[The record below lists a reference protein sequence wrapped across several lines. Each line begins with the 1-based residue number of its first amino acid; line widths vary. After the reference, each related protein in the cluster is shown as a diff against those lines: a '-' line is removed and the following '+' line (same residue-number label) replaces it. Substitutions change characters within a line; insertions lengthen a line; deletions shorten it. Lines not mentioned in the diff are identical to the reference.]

1 MQDTKSLII
10 ILSILVFG
18 FSCRKGDIEDVLEDQ
33 YKIAPALPSEPH
45 NYADYEFPEG
55 FISGLLNLVNSIP
68 ASNPTTDDGATL
80 GRVLFYDV
88 SLSQNHAINCASCHV
103 QQKGFSDPRTK
114 SVGFLGGETKR
125 NSMNLVN
132 HQFNRRMFWDL
143 RAANLE
149 QQVLMPIQ
157 DPIEMGMDLDDL
169 VERLQLIDHYP
180 PLFEKAFGS
189 TEINSDLISKALA
202 QFVRS
207 IVSYQ
212 TKYDVGFA
220 SEFSNYTEQENMGR
234 ELFFGNATRCAH
246 CHTSSNFF
254 QPGGLINGLDEEYA
268 DGGQGDI
275 NGNLDDHGRFKVPSL
290 RNVALTAPYMHDGRF
305 STLEEVIEFYDSGVQ
320 AHPFLDDRLTPDLT
334 PGGTPYELN
343 LSQEQKDA
351 LLAFLH
357 TLTDHPLI
365 NDVKFSNPFPH

>member
-1 MQDTKSLII
+1 MRDTRTLFILIG
-10 ILSILVFG
+10 ILVFA
-18 FSCRKGDIEDVLEDQ
+18 FSCRKGDDLNVLPNEYQ
-33 YKIAPALPSEPH
+33 VQPILPEETY
-45 NYADYEFPEG
+45 NYADYQFPDG

-88 SLSQNHAINCASCHV
+88 SLSENYSVSCASCHI
-103 QQKGFSDPRTK
+103 QEHGFSDPRVK
-114 SVGFLGGETKR
+114 SLGFLGGETKR

-143 RAANLE
+143 RASNLE

-157 DPIEMGMDLDDL
+157 DPIEMGMELDDL
-169 VERLQLIDHYP
+169 VDRLQAIDHYP
-180 PLFEKAFGS
+180 ALFDKAFGTS
-189 TEINSDLISKALA
+189 EITSDLISKALA

-220 SEFSNYTEQENMGR
+220 SEFSNFTAQENMGR

-246 CHTSSNFF
+246 CHTSSNFY
-254 QPGGLINGLDEEYA
+254 QPSGLINGLDVEYT
-268 DGGQGDI
+268 DGGQGEV
-275 NGNLDDHGRFKVPSL
+275 NGDPEDHGRFKVPSL

-305 STLEEVIEFYDSGVQ
+305 ATLEEVIEHYNSGVQ
-320 AHPFLDDRLTPDLT
+320 AHPYLDDRLTPDLT

-343 LSQEQKDA
+343 LTQEQKDA
-351 LLAFLH
+351 LLAFMH

>member
-1 MQDTKSLII
+1 MRDTKSLII
-10 ILSILVFG
+10 ILGILVFA
-18 FSCRKGDIEDVLEDQ
+18 FSCRKGNIEEVLEDQ
-33 YKIAPALPSEPH
+33 YKIVPNLPSEPY
-45 NYADYEFPEG
+45 NYADYQFPEG

-68 ASNPTTDDGATL
+68 AYNLTTDDGATL

-88 SLSQNHAINCASCHV
+88 SLSQNYAVSCSSCHN
-103 QQKGFSDPRTK
+103 QQNGFSDPRPK

-143 RAANLE
+143 RANNLE
-149 QQVLMPIQ
+149 QQVLIPIE
-157 DPIEMGMDLDDL
+157 DPIEMGMDLNNL
-169 VERLQLIDHYP
+169 VERLQHVEHYP
-180 PLFEKAFGS
+180 PLFEKAFGT
-189 TEINSDLISKALA
+189 TEITSDLISKALA

-212 TKYDVGFA
+212 TKFDIGLT
-220 SEFSNYTEQENMGR
+220 SEFSNFTEQENIGR
-234 ELFFGNATRCAH
+234 ELFFSNATRCAH
-246 CHTSSNFF
+246 CHTTSNFY

-268 DGGQGDI
+268 DGGQGDV

-290 RNVALTAPYMHDGRF
+290 RNVALSAPYMHDGRF
-305 STLEEVIEFYDSGVQ
+305 SSLEEVIEFYNSGVQ

-343 LSQEQKDA
+343 LEQGQKDA
-351 LLAFLH
+351 LLEFLH

-365 NDVKFSNPFPH
+365 NDIKFSSPFPE